1 MLEMKMENKIV
12 QDRASLLA
20 DVAEMYYLE
29 DKKQDEIA
37 KTVGVTRS
45 MISRML
51 TEARESGI
59 VEIRIQR
66 PLQSD
71 PELDDALR
79 EKFGLK
85 DVFVVVTSHRSGEK
99 LIRTLGNAGAR
110 LLARYLAPNTP
121 TTLGLAW
128 GTSVSA
134 TVDAIEALGPMP
146 VKVVQLVGAM
156 GARNMEYDGHDLV
169 ARITEKLGG
178 EAYYLNA
185 PYLCQNAEIA
195 KSLLETKSIIETICV
210 GKKTDVAL
218 LGIGTTSPD
227 YSSFFLAGYV
237 TRLELDELRKAGS
250 VGDVCGLQF
259 DIHGQP
265 ACDEFCDR
273 LVSICRSDLLSIPVK
288 LGVAGG
294 QGKADAILGALRS
307 KYVNLLVIDSLTARK
322 VLELAK
328 SN

>member
-1 MLEMKMENKIV
+1 MEKTPL

-29 DKKQDEIA
+29 EKKQAEIA

-51 TEARESGI
+51 TEARENGI

-66 PLQSD
+66 PLHSD
-71 PELDDALR
+71 PELESALK
-79 EKFGLK
+79 EKFDLK
-85 DVFVVVTSHRSGEK
+85 DIFVVVTNHRSGER
-99 LIRTLGNAGAR
+99 LTRTLGNAGAQM
-110 LLARYLAPNTP
+110 LARCLAPQM
-121 TTLGLAW
+121 TLGLAW
-128 GTSVSA
+128 GTSISA
-134 TVDAIEALGPMP
+134 TVDAFEEVEPMSL
-146 VKVVQLVGAM
+146 KVVQLVGAM

-185 PYLCQNAEIA
+185 PYLCQNSEIA
-195 KSLLETKSIIETICV
+195 KALLETKSVRETISV

-227 YSSFFLAGYV
+227 YSSFYLAGYI
-237 TRLELDELRKAGS
+237 TRRELDELRKAGA
-250 VGDVCGLQF
+250 VGDVCGLHF
-259 DIHGQP
+259 DLNGQP
-265 ACDEFCDR
+265 ACDNFCER
-273 LVSICRSDLLSIPVK
+273 LVSIRRPDLLSIPVR

-294 QGKADAILGALRS
+294 DGKADAILGALRS
-307 KYVNLLVIDSLTARK
+307 KYVNVLVIDSLTARK

-328 SN
+328 LI

>member
-1 MLEMKMENKIV
+1 MEKKPV
-12 QDRASLLA
+12 QDRTSLLA

-29 DKKQDEIA
+29 EKNQAAIA
-37 KTVGVTRS
+37 KTIGVTRS
-45 MISRML
+45 MVSRLL

-71 PELDDALR
+71 SELEGELK

-85 DVFVVVTSHRSGEK
+85 DVFVVVTSHRSGER
-99 LIRTLGNAGAR
+99 LTRTLGSAGAQM
-110 LLARYLAPNTP
+110 LARYLAPQRI
-121 TTLGLAW
+121 LGLAW
-128 GTSVSA
+128 GTSISA
-134 TVDAIEALGPMP
+134 TVDAFNAKEPMP

-185 PYLCQNAEIA
+185 PYLCQSAEMA
-195 KSLLETKSIIETICV
+195 RSLLETKSIRETISV
-210 GKKTDVAL
+210 GKKTDIAL

-227 YSSFFLAGYV
+227 YSSFYLAGYV
-237 TRLELDELRKAGS
+237 TRRELDDLRKAGAI
-250 VGDVCGLQF
+250 GDVCGLHF

-265 ACDEFCDR
+265 ACDDFCER
-273 LVSICRSDLLSIPVK
+273 LVSIRRPDLLSIPVR

-294 QGKADAILGALRS
+294 EGKADAMLGALRS
-307 KYVNLLVIDSLTARK
+307 KYVNVLVIDSITARK

-328 SN
+328 SK

>member
-1 MLEMKMENKIV
+1 MDKKLL

-29 DKKQDEIA
+29 EKNQAEIA
-37 KTVGVTRS
+37 KTIGLTRS

-51 TEARESGI
+51 TEARENGI

-66 PLQSD
+66 SLQSD
-71 PELDDALR
+71 PELENALK

-85 DVFVVVTSHRSGEK
+85 DVYVVVTNHRNGER
-99 LIRTLGNAGAR
+99 LTRTLGNAGAQMLAR
-110 LLARYLAPNTP
+110 LLAPQN
-121 TTLGLAW
+121 TLGLAW
-128 GTSVSA
+128 GTSISA
-134 TVDAIEALGPMP
+134 TVDAFEVKGMIP

-156 GARNMEYDGHDLV
+156 GAHNMEYDGHDLV

-185 PYLCQNAEIA
+185 PYLCESPEMA
-195 KSLLETKSIIETICV
+195 KSLLETKSVRETISV

-218 LGIGTTSPD
+218 LGIGSTSPD
-227 YSSFFLAGYV
+227 NSSFYLAGYI
-237 TRLELDELRKAGS
+237 TRRELDELRKAGAI
-250 VGDVCGLQF
+250 GDVCGLHF
-259 DIHGQP
+259 DLNGEP
-265 ACDEFCDR
+265 ACEDFCER
-273 LVSICRSDLLSIPVK
+273 LVSIRRHDLLSIPVR

-294 QGKADAILGALRS
+294 EGKTAAILGALRS
-307 KYVNLLVIDSLTARK
+307 KYVNVLIIDSTTARK

-328 SN
+328 QN

>member
-1 MLEMKMENKIV
+1 MEKKTF

-29 DKKQDEIA
+29 EKNQAAIA
-37 KTVGVTRS
+37 KTIGVTRS
-45 MISRML
+45 MVSRML

-71 PELDDALR
+71 SELESELK

-85 DVFVVVTSHRSGEK
+85 DVFVVVTSHRNGER
-99 LIRTLGNAGAR
+99 LTRTLGNAGAQM
-110 LLARYLAPNTP
+110 LARFLAPQKI
-121 TTLGLAW
+121 LGLAW
-128 GTSVSA
+128 GTSISA
-134 TVDAIEALGPMP
+134 TVDAFETKESMP
-146 VKVVQLVGAM
+146 LKVVQLVGAM

-185 PYLCQNAEIA
+185 PYLCQSAEMA
-195 KSLLETKSIIETICV
+195 KSLLETKSVRETISV
-210 GKKTDVAL
+210 GKKTDIAL
-218 LGIGTTSPD
+218 LGVGTTSPD
-227 YSSFFLAGYV
+227 YSSFYLAGYV
-237 TRLELDELRKAGS
+237 TRRELDDLRRAGAI
-250 VGDVCGLQF
+250 GDVCGLHF
-259 DIHGQP
+259 DVNGQP
-265 ACDEFCDR
+265 ACDDFCER
-273 LVSICRSDLLSIPVK
+273 LVSIRRPDLLSIPVR

-294 QGKADAILGALRS
+294 DGKAEAILGALRS
-307 KYVNLLVIDSLTARK
+307 KYVNVLVIDSMTARK

-328 SN
+328 SK

>member
-1 MLEMKMENKIV
+1 MEKKPF

-29 DKKQDEIA
+29 QKNQAEIA
-37 KTVGVTRS
+37 KAVGVTRS

-66 PLQSD
+66 PLHSD
-71 PELDDALR
+71 SELESELK

-85 DVFVVVTSHRSGEK
+85 DVFVVVTSHRNGER
-99 LIRTLGNAGAR
+99 LTRTLGNAGAQMLMR
-110 LLARYLAPNTP
+110 FLAPQKI
-121 TTLGLAW
+121 LGLAW
-128 GTSVSA
+128 GTSISA
-134 TVDAIEALGPMP
+134 TVDAFEAKESLP

-185 PYLCQNAEIA
+185 PYLCQSAEMA
-195 KSLLETKSIIETICV
+195 KSLLETKSVRETISV
-210 GKKTDVAL
+210 GKKTDIAL
-218 LGIGTTSPD
+218 LGIGTTLPD
-227 YSSFFLAGYV
+227 YSSFYLAGYV
-237 TRLELDELRKAGS
+237 TRRELDDLRRAGAI
-250 VGDVCGLQF
+250 GDVCGLHF
-259 DIHGQP
+259 DVNGQP
-265 ACDEFCDR
+265 ACDDFCER
-273 LVSICRSDLLSIPVK
+273 LVSIRRPDLLSIPVR

-294 QGKADAILGALRS
+294 EGKAEAMLGALRS
-307 KYVNLLVIDSLTARK
+307 KYVNVLVIDSLTARK

-328 SN
+328 SK

>member
-1 MLEMKMENKIV
+1 MEKRSL
-12 QDRASLLA
+12 QDRSSLLA

-29 DKKQDEIA
+29 QKNQAEIA

-71 PELDDALR
+71 PELERLLK

-85 DVFVVVTSHRSGEK
+85 DVFVVVSNHRSGER
-99 LIRTLGNAGAR
+99 LTRTLGNAGAQM
-110 LLARYLAPNTP
+110 LARYLAPQKI
-121 TTLGLAW
+121 LGLAW
-128 GTSVSA
+128 GTSISA
-134 TVDAIEALGPMP
+134 TVDAFEASGPMP
-146 VKVVQLVGAM
+146 LKVVQLVGAM

-169 ARITEKLGG
+169 SRMVEKLGG

-185 PYLCQNAEIA
+185 PYLCQSAEMA
-195 KSLLETKSIIETICV
+195 KSLLETKSIRETISV

-218 LGIGTTSPD
+218 LGIGTTSLD
-227 YSSFFLAGYV
+227 HSSFYLAGYV
-237 TRLELDELRKAGS
+237 TRRELDELRRAGG
-250 VGDVCGLQF
+250 VGDVCGLHF
-259 DIHGQP
+259 DINGQP
-265 ACDEFCDR
+265 ACDDFCER
-273 LVSICRSDLLSIPVK
+273 LVSIRRPDLLSIPVR

-294 QGKADAILGALRS
+294 EGKVDAILGALRS
-307 KYVNLLVIDSLTARK
+307 RYVNVLVIDSMTAGN

-328 SN
+328 SK